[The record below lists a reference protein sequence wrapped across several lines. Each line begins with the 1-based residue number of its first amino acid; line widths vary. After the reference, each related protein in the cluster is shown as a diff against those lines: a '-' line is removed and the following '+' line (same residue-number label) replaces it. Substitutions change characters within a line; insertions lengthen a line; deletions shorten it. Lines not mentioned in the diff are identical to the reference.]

1 MSTSGQTENNSAV
14 KKKEILPFVT
24 TWIALRDTMLI
35 EMSDKERQTP
45 NDLTYM
51 WDLKKN
57 DPSSQMQ
64 RTDGSLPEA
73 EGWGG

>member
-1 MSTSGQTENNSAV
+1 
-14 KKKEILPFVT
+14 
-24 TWIALRDTMLI
+24 MLI

-57 DPSSQMQ
+57 DPSS
-64 RTDGSLPEA
+64 
-73 EGWGG
+73 